1 MAKFCGK
8 CGSKLDE
15 QTGKCPNCDI
25 ENESSVQNKSA
36 PTDNDDI
43 KQTADGSGISD
54 KKSDDKKKSSEE
66 KKNHGKK
73 DKKASKKEG
82 RKVKKFFLKFLI
94 TVLILATLTAVSI
107 CVLSYYGAVD
117 VPAADAALA
126 KIGVKKKHVDE
137 DETPPEEQD
146 KHSGGDETKE
156 TEDEQTNADD
166 YFENNSK
173 VISEIDV
180 NDSYAVSSESETFEN
195 LTERG
200 FTTSPIT
207 AEYSMDG
214 QYYKASEISKYS
226 SSKHPI
232 YQTYHV
238 TESGNVWTI
247 FEINGVI
254 MANPAFYNID
264 SDADVQLIVSES
276 DAITSYDAKT
286 NKFYE
291 TIPDKSALT
300 VRKVERIDAETL
312 EKLTF
317 GALENE

>member
-15 QTGKCPNCDI
+15 QTGKCPNCDK
-25 ENESSVQNKSA
+25 ENESAVQNKSV
-36 PTDNDDI
+36 PTDNGSI

-54 KKSDDKKKSSEE
+54 KKSDDNKKSSEE

-73 DKKASKKEG
+73 DKKASNTKE
-82 RKVKKFFLKFLI
+82 RKVKRFFLKFLI
-94 TVLILATLTAVSI
+94 TVLILAVLTAVAV

-126 KIGVKKKHVDE
+126 KIGVEKKRVDE
-137 DETPPEEQD
+137 NETPPQEQD
-146 KHSGGDETKE
+146 KPSVDGETEE
-156 TEDEQTNADD
+156 TEDEQTDADD

-214 QYYKASEISKYS
+214 KYYKASNISKYS

-247 FEINGVI
+247 FEINGVV

-276 DAITSYDAKT
+276 DSVTSYDAKT

-291 TIPDKSALT
+291 TIPNKSALT